1 MVKYPTRL
9 FLHWWIALSAGIFP
23 AAALAANTVEYIP
36 VLGWSYNQYYF
47 GIVTSPDATGHLTDG
62 TGGKVYSSPDL
73 AAHCKFIYGPTAV
86 FNGNV
91 VETPGGEQPPMVRG
105 DCLVPN
111 PYGLEPDV
119 RQAGLYKRAI
129 CPWGSNPFVNWD
141 PYREVACSI
150 VISDSNPS
158 KWKNSG
164 HPSCG
169 VTGGTN
175 PVNIFTGNKF
185 QKELDYTSN
194 TAFPLKLERYYN
206 SDVQTNP
213 EGGANWR
220 NNYSASIVEYS
231 AFEPKAAIRFADNKM
246 LIFTLVNGV
255 WKPDADVLDKLTQLL
270 SPQGTKAG
278 WTYTSAKEG
287 VVQEFDESGRLLSIR
302 SRSGVV
308 IKLSYSNG
316 TGGILYHDLPAISGY
331 LAPNCPSAPKGI
343 ASTKAGLLSCATHS
357 FGQTL
362 QFEYDESE
370 RLALVRDPK
379 GGEIKYGY
387 EGDAKAQKLSSV
399 TYQDGAVRRY
409 VYNENIADAGADTDR
424 LGLLTGIIDENNGRF
439 ATWAYD
445 ASGRAISSEHGQ
457 GADKR
462 TISYSTEYLTPR
474 ATVVD
479 GRGSAIQYSSAVSLG
494 VANNAGQSQAAGS
507 GCPASSSATTFDANG
522 NPKTVKNFNGVTTVF
537 SYDIANNLELSRVEA
552 SGTPSARTNS
562 TEWDLNLRLPKK
574 IAEPKRLRIY
584 AYDAKGN
591 LLSTSEQAT
600 SDPTGA
606 SAFAATPTGAVRV
619 WSYTYNDAG
628 QLLTATDPNK
638 GTMSY
643 SYDTQGN
650 LVSVKNA
657 AGHITTLSDY
667 DANGRVGKI
676 VSPNNL
682 VTTLAYSPRGWLLS
696 RTVGNQTTSYQYDA
710 VGQVTKVTAPDNSAL
725 AYTYDDAHRLTD
737 VADNM
742 GNRIHYT
749 LDPLGNRI
757 KEEVSDASGV
767 LAQQVSRAY
776 DALNRLQEITG
787 GVQ

>member
-1 MVKYPTRL
+1 
-9 FLHWWIALSAGIFP
+9 
-23 AAALAANTVEYIP
+23 
-36 VLGWSYNQYYF
+36 
-47 GIVTSPDATGHLTDG
+47 
-62 TGGKVYSSPDL
+62 
-73 AAHCKFIYGPTAV
+73 
-86 FNGNV
+86 
-91 VETPGGEQPPMVRG
+91 
-105 DCLVPN
+105 
-111 PYGLEPDV
+111 
-119 RQAGLYKRAI
+119 
-129 CPWGSNPFVNWD
+129 
-141 PYREVACSI
+141 
-150 VISDSNPS
+150 
-158 KWKNSG
+158 
-164 HPSCG
+164 
-169 VTGGTN
+169 
-175 PVNIFTGNKF
+175 
-185 QKELDYTSN
+185 
-194 TAFPLKLERYYN
+194 
-206 SDVQTNP
+206 
-213 EGGANWR
+213 
-220 NNYSASIVEYS
+220 
-231 AFEPKAAIRFADNKM
+231 
-246 LIFTLVNGV
+246 
-255 WKPDADVLDKLTQLL
+255 
-270 SPQGTKAG
+270 
-278 WTYTSAKEG
+278 
-287 VVQEFDESGRLLSIR
+287 
-302 SRSGVV
+302 
-308 IKLSYSNG
+308 
-316 TGGILYHDLPAISGY
+316 
-331 LAPNCPSAPKGI
+331 
-343 ASTKAGLLSCATHS
+343 
-357 FGQTL
+357 
-362 QFEYDESE
+362 
-370 RLALVRDPK
+370 
-379 GGEIKYGY
+379 
-387 EGDAKAQKLSSV
+387 
-399 TYQDGAVRRY
+399 
-409 VYNENIADAGADTDR
+409 
-424 LGLLTGIIDENNGRF
+424 
-439 ATWAYD
+439 
-445 ASGRAISSEHGQ
+445 
-457 GADKR
+457 
-462 TISYSTEYLTPR
+462 
-474 ATVVD
+474 
-479 GRGSAIQYSSAVSLG
+479 
-494 VANNAGQSQAAGS
+494 
-507 GCPASSSATTFDANG
+507 
-522 NPKTVKNFNGVTTVF
+522 VF